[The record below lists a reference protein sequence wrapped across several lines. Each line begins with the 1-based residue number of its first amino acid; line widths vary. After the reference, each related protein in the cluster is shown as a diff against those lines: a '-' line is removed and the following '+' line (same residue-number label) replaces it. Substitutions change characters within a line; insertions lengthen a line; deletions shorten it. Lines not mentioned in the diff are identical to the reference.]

1 MSTQTIKHRSYS
13 LHGSPAD
20 SANVHTLIAYTIII
34 MLLGMIAFGIYAL
47 SKGGGSELTK
57 FADKTSEFTNTLPN
71 LLAK

>member
-13 LHGSPAD
+13 LHGSPPD

-34 MLLGMIAFGIYAL
+34 VLLGMIAFGLYAL

-57 FADKTSEFTNTLPN
+57 FADKTSALTTTLPN